1 MNLRLPA
8 VLALLVASALFST
21 GAIAGTELTVP
32 ALQKMLETEGSVVLV
47 DVRTAEEYAAGH
59 IPGAIN
65 IPHDQMAARAG
76 SLPAGKPVVLY
87 CKSGRRAGL
96 AAEVLEKAG
105 RTGLSHLQ
113 GDFQGWAASGLPVAT
128 AADEAAPAP
137 KAD

>member
-8 VLALLVASALFST
+8 ALALLVASALFST
-21 GAIAGTELTVP
+21 GALAGSAELSVP
-32 ALQKMLETEGSVVLV
+32 ALQKMLETEGAVVLV

-65 IPHDQMAARAG
+65 IPHDQMAARAS

-96 AAEVLEKAG
+96 AAEVLEQAG
-105 RTGLSHLQ
+105 RTGLSHLT

-128 AADEAAPAP
+128 AADEAAP